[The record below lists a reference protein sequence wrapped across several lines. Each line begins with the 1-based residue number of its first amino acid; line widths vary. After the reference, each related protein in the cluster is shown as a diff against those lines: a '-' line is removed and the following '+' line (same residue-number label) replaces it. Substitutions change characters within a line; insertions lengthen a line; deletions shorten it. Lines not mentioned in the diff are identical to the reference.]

1 MSDNRY
7 QIIKKVTF
15 VGMFVNSLLA
25 FVKILIGIVG
35 KSPALFADGVHS
47 LSDLIS
53 DVMVLFAAKYA
64 NKGEDDDHP
73 YGHER
78 IETLATLV
86 ISALLITAGCMIVYH
101 SLAVLISGEY
111 STPNK
116 FTMYA
121 AIFSIFGNE
130 FIYQYTMR
138 GANKINSDML
148 RANAWHSRSDMWSS
162 VVVLV
167 GLIGAFYGFVWMDAL
182 AAFVVCYMI
191 VKMGIKWGYSAVAEL
206 IDEGVDNETRES
218 IKDIITTTEGV
229 EDFHYLRTR
238 KMAGKIVLDVHVLVD
253 KYSTASEGHYVAE
266 IVKSNI
272 YHNVENIKDITVHI
286 DVTNHED
293 GVIKLENFEPSRK
306 DIHQAILDFL
316 GECSLD
322 KSLLLDKKM
331 AIYYFKDIIQVD
343 LYVKRSNDLKKY
355 VEMVNDFEY
364 KGYEINIDLYC
375 PL

>member
-1 MSDNRY
+1 
-7 QIIKKVTF
+7 
-15 VGMFVNSLLA
+15 
-25 FVKILIGIVG
+25 
-35 KSPALFADGVHS
+35 
-47 LSDLIS
+47 
-53 DVMVLFAAKYA
+53 MVLFAAKYA

-86 ISALLITAGCMIVYH
+86 ISALLITAGFMIVYH

-272 YHNVENIKDITVHI
+272 YHNVENIKDITVHL

-331 AIYYFKDIIQVD
+331 AIYYFENIIQVD